1 MLRAGVVFFEDGMMN
16 DGSRHAAIVTQTRYF
31 ACDADRIQRSVNPH
45 ASGFALRLVLEFERG
60 EAMAGYR
67 EPPPRR
73 RMEVPMPPRKGSRQ
87 KGAPYRNYGQD
98 RVGTNRALIDAGIV
112 VLTTLLTTV
121 LLLAISG
128 QIRDTTAADLMA
140 MPLPLLLTT
149 PVTPLPTAT
158 PSLAPTHPAAA
169 ASTENQSPAPAAT
182 PDDTEIQAAIDR
194 KLGDDASLS
203 QLGITATVN
212 EGKVVLVGTAPSDE
226 MKAKVE
232 KLVRGVKGVKQIDNQ
247 IVVITQ

>member
-1 MLRAGVVFFEDGMMN
+1 
-16 DGSRHAAIVTQTRYF
+16 
-31 ACDADRIQRSVNPH
+31 
-45 ASGFALRLVLEFERG
+45 
-60 EAMAGYR
+60 
-67 EPPPRR
+67 
-73 RMEVPMPPRKGSRQ
+73 MEVPIPPRKGSRQ
-87 KGAPYRNYGQD
+87 KGVSSRHYGQD
-98 RVGTNRALIDAGIV
+98 RAGTNRALIDAGIV

-128 QIRDTTAADLMA
+128 QIGDTTAADLIA
-140 MPLPLLLTT
+140 APPPALLTT
-149 PVTPLPTAT
+149 PATPLQTAT
-158 PSLAPTHPAAA
+158 PNLTPTHPVA
-169 ASTENQSPAPAAT
+169 ASSAEKQNPTPVAT
-182 PDDTEIQAAIDR
+182 PDDTELQAAIDS

-232 KLVRGVKGVKQIDNQ
+232 KLVRSVKGVKQINNQ